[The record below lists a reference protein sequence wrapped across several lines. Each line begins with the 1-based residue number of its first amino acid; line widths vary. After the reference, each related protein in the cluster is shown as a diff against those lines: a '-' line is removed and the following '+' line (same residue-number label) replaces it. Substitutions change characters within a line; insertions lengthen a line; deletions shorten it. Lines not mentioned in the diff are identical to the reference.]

1 MKRCNDYSDLSS
13 TFNTLRSKY
22 LDDDITNINKVEYC
36 HDCLEFCLDCLH
48 YICYYHDIEV
58 SNDIENMKML
68 FDILKSNHID
78 ICYSEQI
85 YDILYCYEKQN
96 LSMADINVCYN
107 AINVCYS
114 NINDQLDIMLF

>member
-1 MKRCNDYSDLSS
+1 MRVNDYSDLSS
-13 TFNTLRSKY
+13 TFNILRSKY
-22 LDDDITNINKVEYC
+22 LDDDITNINKVKYC

-58 SNDIENMKML
+58 SDDIENMKML